1 MPLTMKN
8 TGTAKIAS
16 DWRLSISSQ
25 CQVGWGL
32 YTGNVVCSSTTAKQE
47 TMFSTYT
54 NRNTSFRFTGA
65 GCG

>member
-1 MPLTMKN
+1 MP
-8 TGTAKIAS
+8 S
-16 DWRLSISSQ
+16 RL
-25 CQVGWGL
+25 GL